1 MVAPWHAATPFW
13 YSDTAEAVCTPKQ
26 LDVLRL
32 ASHDLSDQQIAD
44 VLDITRQAAY
54 QRRTTAQHRI
64 RQALTEGA
72 A

>member
-1 MVAPWHAATPFW
+1 MTPWHAATPFW
-13 YSDTAEAVCTPKQ
+13 YSDTAEQHCTPKQ

-32 ASHDLSDQQIAD
+32 ASHDLTDQQIAD
-44 VLDITRQAAY
+44 VLGITRQAAH
-54 QRRTTAQHRI
+54 QRRTTAANRI